1 MRLNRILY
9 DNGSNKDIY
18 EHLLPFTVSWGR
30 SKIHFINSRTTVI
43 VLIAEFRYVTE
54 AGEPMIIQALKQL
67 CLRPEDG
74 VNLAK
79 QEEGGQC
86 LHSIP

>member
-1 MRLNRILY
+1 
-9 DNGSNKDIY
+9 
-18 EHLLPFTVSWGR
+18 
-30 SKIHFINSRTTVI
+30 
-43 VLIAEFRYVTE
+43 
-54 AGEPMIIQALKQL
+54 MIIQALKQL